1 MNKYKDFFQTM
12 TDEEFFKLLKEMN
25 VVYTEKVECSSTKRG
40 ECPMQVKVKFKLKEC
55 YYNRL
60 HFYIDWDFK
69 TKNKKTKAK
78 LWKKV
83 QKEMRTLSNNIEFN

>member
-40 ECPMQVKVKFKLKEC
+40 DVPCK
-55 YYNRL
+55 
-60 HFYIDWDFK
+60 
-69 TKNKKTKAK
+69 
-78 LWKKV
+78 
-83 QKEMRTLSNNIEFN
+83 